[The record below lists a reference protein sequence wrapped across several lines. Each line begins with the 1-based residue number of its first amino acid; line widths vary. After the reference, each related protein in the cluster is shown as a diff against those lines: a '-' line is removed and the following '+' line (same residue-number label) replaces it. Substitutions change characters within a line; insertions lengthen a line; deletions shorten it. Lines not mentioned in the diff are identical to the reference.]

1 MVILWSWQSFM
12 NFDYF
17 MKWAEF
23 YEFWLSYEVGRISWI
38 LIILWSWQNFMN
50 YGYFFKL
57 AEFHEFWWISW
68 ILVILWNW
76 QNFMNFGYFMKLAE
90 FHEFWLFYVVV
101 KISWI
106 FVIFW
111 RWQNFMNLHYLLK
124 LAKFDFWL
132 YLKKM
137 VVWGFRFICIFP
149 DAYFSVHG
157 FARLWMRDGWY
168 SAEKDLFLS

>member
-1 MVILWSWQSFM
+1 M
-12 NFDYF
+12 D
-17 MKWAEF
+17 
-23 YEFWLSYEVGRISWI
+23 
-38 LIILWSWQNFMN
+38 
-50 YGYFFKL
+50 
-57 AEFHEFWWISW
+57 
-68 ILVILWNW
+68 
-76 QNFMNFGYFMKLAE
+76 FGYFMKLVE
-90 FHEFWLFYVVV
+90 FHEFWLFYEVSRIPWILVILCSCQNFMNFRYFLKLAKFHEFSLFSEV
-101 KISWI
+101 GKISWI